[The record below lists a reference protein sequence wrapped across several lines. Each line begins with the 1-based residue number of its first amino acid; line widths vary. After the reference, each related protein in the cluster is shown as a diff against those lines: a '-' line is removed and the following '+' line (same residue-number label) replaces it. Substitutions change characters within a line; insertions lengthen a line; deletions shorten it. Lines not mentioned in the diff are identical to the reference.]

1 MNVVHRNANDLSGRM
16 QLILESF
23 CIYLNIHFNIPYCL
37 NKFFE
42 FSFEQFLCQH
52 FCLWDSL
59 IMLFKLFLTSWDTFF
74 NLLNTWDYRHVRL
87 HLDLICNII
96 LISTLINLFHVHIL
110 YFYKSHDC
118 YFLPFNYIL
127 TLSVLTP
134 IPSGS

>member
-23 CIYLNIHFNIPYCL
+23 CIYLNIHLNIPYCL

-42 FSFEQFLCQH
+42 FSFEQFLYQH
-52 FCLWDSL
+52 FCLWGNL
-59 IMLFKLFLTSWDTFF
+59 IMFFKLFLTSWDSFF
-74 NLLNTWDYRHVRL
+74 SPLNTWDYRHVPL
-87 HLDLICNII
+87 HLDLMCNII
-96 LISTLINLFHVHIL
+96 LIFTLINLFHVHIL
-110 YFYKSHDC
+110 YFCKIHDC

-134 IPSGS
+134 IPSGR